1 MAARLAR
8 ASGRVHPKEWV
19 EIYESHTPYE
29 WLMQRTLAA
38 VDPWGDDRDDL
49 RAALNTL
56 ANYPGTGD
64 KQELLQALLGYIEI
78 NKAAEH
84 VGPADMRRAL
94 ES

>member
-1 MAARLAR
+1 
-8 ASGRVHPKEWV
+8 
-19 EIYESHTPYE
+19 
-29 WLMQRTLAA
+29 MQRTLAT

-56 ANYPGTGD
+56 ANHMGSGD
-64 KQELLQALLGYIEI
+64 KQELLRALLGYIEI

-84 VGPADMRRAL
+84 VGPADMRKVL